1 MRGLI
6 RFGWLAAVSAAGGC
20 AATPPVDNPV
30 LVRPHLD
37 YGTAENPIVVV
48 PGAPTPEGYAY
59 VYERVLEAVN
69 DYFETLPGPRHA
81 GQIDTKPRTAAGY
94 EQPWKYGSP
103 NRRERLLAT
112 LQSVRHRAVVRIAPG
127 ERGGFRVYV
136 EVLKEVEDLA
146 SPIGALRGTATF
158 RELPRIDRRVDV
170 TGQTIPVSTAWIP
183 AGRDPAYEQVILR
196 KIQDKLCR

>member
-1 MRGLI
+1 MRGLL
-6 RFGWLAAVSAAGGC
+6 RLGWLVAVSSACGC

-69 DYFETLPGPRHA
+69 DYFVTVPGPRYA
-81 GQIDTKPRTAAGY
+81 GQIDTVPKIASGY
-94 EQPWKYGSP
+94 EQPWKYASP
-103 NRRERLLAT
+103 DPRERLLAT
-112 LQSVRHRAVVRIAPG
+112 LQTLRHRAVVRIAPG

-136 EVLKEVEDLA
+136 EVYKELEDLILPFGSRNGPA
-146 SPIGALRGTATF
+146 CF
-158 RELPRIDRRVDV
+158 RELPVMDRRVDA
-170 TGQTIPVSTAWIP
+170 TGQTIPIDRHWIP